1 MPSSVLF
8 VVHNFEVSSIAVN
21 LKIILAIIV
30 FLYCPQK
37 KIIYIEER
45 LNYFF
50 LQTHQQKFTVNK
62 KADRAMWQ
70 YLVRGDSTQIA
81 SSTYTV
87 SLDSLEFVY
96 PFVYISYGS
105 INDQYTACKYLS
117 STYSRMFDC
126 PNGGFVSEYTVLNKG
141 EVLSSTGVKA
151 TLFLFGSKHVVAAYS
166 DLYMVSDL
174 ALDNEKGTLLIVTYD
189 PLQNRN
195 GCYITINQNT
205 CAFVRAF
212 KAKKTQELIPTNGE
226 QPVRCH
232 YYQQNDLVSHG
243 L

>member
-1 MPSSVLF
+1 
-8 VVHNFEVSSIAVN
+8 
-21 LKIILAIIV
+21 
-30 FLYCPQK
+30 
-37 KIIYIEER
+37 
-45 LNYFF
+45 
-50 LQTHQQKFTVNK
+50 
-62 KADRAMWQ
+62 MWQ

-151 TLFLFGSKHVVAAYS
+151 TLFLFGSKHVVAGKSLIMSVLCMYLIAYS

-195 GCYITINQNT
+195 GCYITISIIPIHHSLT
-205 CAFVRAF
+205 LRISIFSIIYIADTGGKWFEFIESVDI
-212 KAKKTQELIPTNGE
+212 QERLLLGFHAD
-226 QPVRCH
+226 QPKDRHLQAGFLFLWLHCWRCPW
-232 YYQQNDLVSHG
+232 
-243 L
+243 